1 MCHIHVENTGFMCYV
16 YQIEKEVKHMGSN
29 TKKVELR
36 RKRKRTA
43 SGKKRKRT
51 MSKMSTPAFAIHVEK
66 NE

>member
-1 MCHIHVENTGFMCYV
+1 
-16 YQIEKEVKHMGSN
+16 MGSN

-43 SGKKRKRT
+43 SGKKRKRI
-51 MSKMSTPAFAIHVEK
+51 MSKMSTPAFAIHVDK

>member
-1 MCHIHVENTGFMCYV
+1 
-16 YQIEKEVKHMGSN
+16 MGSD

-43 SGKKRKRT
+43 SGKKRKRV
-51 MSKMSTPAFAIHVEK
+51 MSKMSTPVFPIHIEK